1 MRALKNVKA
10 EYEKQKARKRLTEDE
25 KTTEQ
30 VKQLLRSLLSD
41 DCAMENLD
49 LSANVMSMIEP
60 DLMASS
66 LNKLKVV
73 TLFDSDVTV
82 KQVDKRYN
90 ILQLILI

>member
-1 MRALKNVKA
+1 M
-10 EYEKQKARKRLTEDE
+10 
-25 KTTEQ
+25 
-30 VKQLLRSLLSD
+30 LRSLLSD

-49 LSANVMSMIEP
+49 LSANVMSIIEP

-82 KQVDKRYN
+82 KQVDKRHN